1 MNPGTWAVAQLA
13 FVRGRHRETRTRAAS
28 RRGTLGPRLCRHD
41 LSAVQRF
48 GAFELASRKE
58 KRNRSDVFKLVY
70 RAWPLSAAGC
80 QKAVLP
86 PLPDCLRRV
95 PGLGPCFGNGHPNG
109 AGMAARRLSEFCGC
123 CPLLCHRGNF
133 ADTLARKTTAER
145 DRYPV
150 KLVGSQYP
158 AVRQSSHCG
167 LRSPDRWWSQLEC
180 PTSLTQLFG

>member
-48 GAFELASRKE
+48 GTFELASRKE
-58 KRNRSDVFKLVY
+58 KRSRSDVFKLVY
-70 RAWPLSAAGC
+70 RARPLSAAGC

-95 PGLGPCFGNGHPNG
+95 AGLGPCFGNDHSNG
-109 AGMAARRLSEFCGC
+109 ASMAARRSSEFCGC
-123 CPLLCHRGNF
+123 GPVRRHRRNF
-133 ADTLARKTTAER
+133 AGTVARKTRAELSYNR
-145 DRYPV
+145 
-150 KLVGSQYP
+150 
-158 AVRQSSHCG
+158 VRG
-167 LRSPDRWWSQLEC
+167 NLMLIWRI
-180 PTSLTQLFG
+180 